1 MNLRR
6 KEIEVLED
14 RARRMLAAAEEHL
27 SKGDYDLSCFMAE
40 QVSQL
45 YVKAKILEKTG
56 EMPRTHLIRQLL
68 GLLKTLGAEDAEKF
82 VKNNRELLLKM
93 EDAYL
98 QTRYLPKLYEK
109 EDAEILLALAK
120 EVFKLAERV

>member
-1 MNLRR
+1 
-6 KEIEVLED
+6 
-14 RARRMLAAAEEHL
+14 
-27 SKGDYDLSCFMAE
+27 MAE
-40 QVSQL
+40 QASQL

-68 GLLKTLGAEDAEKF
+68 GLLKTLGVEDAEKF
-82 VKNNRELLLKM
+82 VKNNRELLLRM
-93 EDAYL
+93 EDAHL
-98 QTRYLPKLYEK
+98 QTRYFPKLYEK